1 MPITDREKSEVDAAN
16 LSGKQPVAFI
26 HGLWLLPNS
35 WDAWRSHFEDLG
47 YSTLAPGW
55 PDDPDTVEQAL
66 ANPDAFAGKSI
77 NDICVHLAEVVKG
90 LNRTPIII
98 GHSFGG
104 LLTLK
109 LAGLGYATA
118 SVAISPAPHRGVL
131 PLPIAALK
139 SAFPV
144 LRNPANKDRAIRL
157 TYDQFRFGFA
167 NELSEEEAKALYD
180 KYSVAGAG
188 KVLFQAAFAN
198 INPATEATVVK
209 DHPDRG
215 PMLIISAD
223 NDHTV
228 PWAIANAAYKRQAK
242 NPDPTEIVKIPG
254 RGHSLTIDSGW
265 RDVADAADAFLHRN
279 DLKP

>member
-1 MPITDREKSEVDAAN
+1 MPITDPVKSEVDAAN

-55 PDDPDTVEQAL
+55 PDDPDNIEQAL
-66 ANPDAFAGKSI
+66 ANPDVFAGKSI
-77 NDICVHLAEVVKG
+77 NDICTHLAEVLKG

-104 LLTLK
+104 LLTMK

-118 SVAISPAPHRGVL
+118 SGAISPAPHRGVL

-139 SAFPV
+139 SSGHRVEEPSQQGQGDPPHRRPV
-144 LRNPANKDRAIRL
+144 LLRVRER
-157 TYDQFRFGFA
+157 T
-167 NELSEEEAKALYD
+167 
-180 KYSVAGAG
+180 VAGGEGALRQVLGAG
-188 KVLFQAAFAN
+188 RRQGLLEAAFSN

-215 PMLIISAD
+215 PMP
-223 NDHTV
+223 DHLRRQRSHGAV
-228 PWAIANAAYKRQAK
+228 GDRDAAYKRQ
-242 NPDPTEIVKIPG
+242 G
-254 RGHSLTIDSGW
+254 RRTATRPRL
-265 RDVADAADAFLHRN
+265 
-279 DLKP
+279 